1 MWWVLW
7 QAGRRAGGRAGG
19 QAGRQAGRQPGRQ
32 VDEIL
37 NFFIFSLLTFSQRLA
52 KVQCYYRV
60 TNVFCQLSW
69 L

>member
-7 QAGRRAGGRAGG
+7 QAGGQVGGR
-19 QAGRQAGRQPGRQ
+19 QAVRQAGRQ
-32 VDEIL
+32 VDKIL
-37 NFFIFSLLTFSQRLA
+37 NFFIFSLLAFSQRLA

-60 TNVFCQLSW
+60 TNVFCQFSW